1 MVNMMQTYELYQWK
15 TMFINIYMAVAK
27 GIIHLMQNDG
37 VLRLLHCIV
46 QFSIFT
52 SRPMGRSVEI
62 YIVAKAYLLI

>member
-1 MVNMMQTYELYQWK
+1 
-15 TMFINIYMAVAK
+15 MFINIYMAVAK